1 MGLGKRPITQSKRP
15 QYNNSGPPAWLV
27 FVLGIAVV
35 FGIYYLWS
43 GVRDYV
49 STGGLSEEGA
59 TARALV
65 DEPTAEQR
73 TQQADFDNFGFTAMP
88 TATEIPACINFEV
101 AVPSAIVRAEAST
114 NAAILDSLSQGEI
127 VCVISLEADGAWYLI
142 DRNPRTRRIETGYMS
157 ETIIEAVDPTP
168 TPTRTLTPAPTVTDV
183 PTFTPSQTAA
193 PQPTPTRDP
202 GVSDTPTP
210 TPSLTPTAPIQSA

>member
-1 MGLGKRPITQSKRP
+1 MGLGKRPVTQSKRP
-15 QYNNSGPPAWLV
+15 QYNSGPPAWLV

-43 GVRDYV
+43 GVRDYLSV
-49 STGGLSEEGA
+49 GGLSEEGA
-59 TARALV
+59 TALALTNA
-65 DEPTAEQR
+65 PTAEQQA
-73 TQQADFDNFGFTAMP
+73 QQGNFDNFGSTALP

-101 AVPSAIVRAEAST
+101 SVPSAIVRAESST

-127 VCVISLEADGAWYLI
+127 VCVISLEADGEWYLV
-142 DRNPRTRRIETGYMS
+142 DLNPRTRRIETGYMS
-157 ETIIEAVDPTP
+157 EAIIEAVDPTP
-168 TPTRTLTPAPTVTDV
+168 TPTRTLTAAPSVTDV
-183 PTFTPSQTAA
+183 PTFTPSSTVA

-202 GVSDTPTP
+202 QVSDTPTP